1 MKVKRVIIPTLT
13 LIMVASMAFGVTAC
27 GKKDTY
33 NMLQEST
40 EIELEY
46 AVPDY
51 DSNTEESKVELL
63 PWLQLSSLE
72 THPELR
78 TAFEEL
84 VGVTGTTGNKEGIL
98 YYNPA
103 TQKADQNVTLYMAT
117 KNSAMSAYFANI
129 DAMTKFGEIAAEN
142 YTDIDVDDVNAPY
155 ATINAYFELLPD
167 QEDGQ
172 FDGDATISRAQAMAL
187 LMRATTQVNESQA
200 PDEDA
205 DFTAKVGET
214 QYTNF
219 AAPMDEY
226 AYINTSTS
234 LNEQSFNGTMTKG
247 EYIALVTNYI
257 RADYVATLKE
267 SGYTD
272 LYSDTS
278 DITISTVSDAG
289 NIKYSEAISD
299 ASKGVPTNLYETFKL
314 AIKNGYLA
322 EADLEDWDSAL
333 TKADAVS
340 LFITMATNYTSN
352 IGNTL
357 YSQYQ
362 TPTTDTSTSEYLS
375 ESDEISHSKWADING
390 AWDAVHQYEIYAQE
404 NGADYAFGW
413 TWCYDHGKGA
423 GDQPSYAVYMK
434 EGDPLYGTVYHV
446 GDYLPDGTQF
456 SGTNDEWEAFIKQD
470 FRDQAEADGY
480 DVYDDPDGDGFIIDL
495 DGSYNPNN

>member
-1 MKVKRVIIPTLT
+1 MKVKKIVIPTLT
-13 LIMVASMAFGVTAC
+13 LILISSMLFGVSAC
-27 GKKDTY
+27 SKKEAK
-33 NMLQEST
+33 NMSQQAS
-40 EIELEY
+40 EIEIEY

-51 DSNTEESKVELL
+51 DSNIKESKVELL
-63 PWLQLSSLE
+63 PWLQLASLE

-78 TAFEEL
+78 SAFEKYFNI
-84 VGVTGTTGNKEGIL
+84 TGKTGNKDGTL

-103 TQKADQNVTLYMAT
+103 TQAAEQNVTYLMAT
-117 KNSAMSAYFANI
+117 QNSAISQYLLSEGYM
-129 DAMTKFGEIAAEN
+129 GEIGELVGDS
-142 YTDIDVDDVNAPY
+142 YTDVEKDSPEAPY
-155 ATINAYFELLPD
+155 AVINSYFELLPD
-167 QEDGQ
+167 QEDGK
-172 FDGDATISRAQAMAL
+172 FDGDSTISRAQAMAL
-187 LMRATTQVNESQA
+187 LMRATTQVNDQQA
-200 PDEDA
+200 PEADK
-205 DFTAKVGET
+205 DFTSKVGES

-219 AAPMDEY
+219 AAPMNEY
-226 AYINTSTS
+226 SYINTDNGLT
-234 LNEQSFNGTMTKG
+234 EQSFNGTMTKG

-257 RADYVATLKE
+257 RADYLATLE
-267 SGYTD
+267 EWGYTD

-299 ASKGVPTNLYETFKL
+299 ASKGVPTDLYETFKL

-333 TKADAVS
+333 TKADAIS